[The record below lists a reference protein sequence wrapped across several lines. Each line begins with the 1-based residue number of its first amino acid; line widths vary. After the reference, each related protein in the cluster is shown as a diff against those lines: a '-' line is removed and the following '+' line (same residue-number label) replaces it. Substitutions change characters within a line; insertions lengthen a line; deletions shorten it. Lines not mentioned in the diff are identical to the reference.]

1 MYQVSIKHF
10 NSIEFIFLSDKCD
23 ISWKKFNSSTVA
35 IQREIKSEQSQ
46 KYVSGVT
53 GSEKLQWATYKL
65 CKKAT
70 ELGIATVDTC
80 YHYQQW

>member
-1 MYQVSIKHF
+1 MWYFLEKVQQF
-10 NSIEFIFLSDKCD
+10 NRSNTERD
-23 ISWKKFNSSTVA
+23 
-35 IQREIKSEQSQ
+35 KSEQSQ